1 MFQEIFTPILSA
13 VFFGG
18 GGVGASQEAPVVKNP
33 SVSAGDAG
41 SIPGSGRA
49 PGVGNRSEVK

>member
-1 MFQEIFTPILSA
+1 MFQEIFTPSLSA
-13 VFFGG
+13 VFFWGA
-18 GGVGASQEAPVVKNP
+18 GASQEIPVVKNP
-33 SVSAGDAG
+33 SVIAGDVC